1 MTSNSRYIRA
11 RVVDFSGPEFAGE
24 IAGPKG
30 NGKDKKIRVKLR
42 RARALKRR
50 ISNLSDKHPIGWK
63 VQLRTAKNRL
73 ATVMSSLRALGWK
86 SSKPRRARK
95 PGEDDMDAVLDDIP
109 EAEPGETEEADEEL
123 DVLPDGPEAETEGEN
138 WLDAYVGVEP
148 RLVVAP
154 QVRQRGKP
162 LLPVGKLLKDA
173 AQKAATLARGG
184 WRPFDH
190 LGASARIQTRSGQ
203 SAMITTVNPGL
214 FIVQIV
220 SDEAAHKL
228 AGDNVGILP
237 LLLYPL
243 VKNQIQ
249 KLVAP
254 KHPGAQGHPGQPG
267 QATPAPVAQPAAQ
280 PAPVIDAAGCDCKD
294 RR

>member
-30 NGKDKKIRVKLR
+30 GGDKKLRFKLR

-50 ISNLSDKHPIGWK
+50 IANLSDKHPIGWK
-63 VQLRTAKNRL
+63 LQLRTAKKRL
-73 ATVMSSLRALGWK
+73 RIVMADLRALGWK
-86 SSKPRRARK
+86 PKKASRARK
-95 PGEDDMDAVLDDIP
+95 PGEDDMDAALDDIP
-109 EAEPGETEEADEEL
+109 EAEPGETEETDAEL
-123 DVLPDGPEAETEGEN
+123 EALPDEPDDRTEGEQN
-138 WLDAYVGVEP
+138 WLDAHVGVEP
-148 RLVVAP
+148 RLIVAP
-154 QVRQRGKP
+154 QVKQRGKP
-162 LLPVGKLLKDA
+162 LLPVGKVFKDA
-173 AQKAATLARGG
+173 AAKAAQLVRGG

-220 SDEAAHKL
+220 SDEAAHKI
-228 AGDNVGILP
+228 AGDNIGILP
-237 LLLYPL
+237 LLLYPM

-254 KHPGAQGHPGQPG
+254 KQPPAPVQPGQP
-267 QATPAPVAQPAAQ
+267 AAAAPPAPASDTSGV
-280 PAPVIDAAGCDCKD
+280 GCDCKD
-294 RR
+294 KR